1 MNVFEPAIQGSP
13 LPRRRSMP
21 SLSSSACL
29 EPVGTATSFRSSLG
43 TVIFMAADMFSPPE
57 ATRGAFSGTS
67 SSEEFSPSS
76 VPVFST
82 SAVRSLAEAVS
93 FSGRMGKTRRQSKT
107 ASETSKTEAFRVF
120 VTRGQYTKQPRF
132 AVRMIG
138 VRIDDLIE
146 AFAAHLA
153 DDPGTSPRTAE
164 FYVADLREF
173 ARFLQERDVGGIE
186 NVGVGAVMEFRNDLL
201 EGDRKR
207 FTVYRKDAAVRR
219 FLDWARTSTDAD
231 IDFDPIEPMHQPLDQ
246 RIVFLEED
254 EVDQLFS
261 FPRNTRDAARDAAVM
276 RLMLDTGVTVS
287 EIRALLKSDVD
298 LEAAQAHLGGPGS
311 HLAPRV
317 RRLSEETVE
326 AVRRYLSMREDQT
339 PELIVARAARPVTT
353 SKTLQNAIWKRC
365 DQVGMWRVS
374 PMNLRHTF
382 AIRLLRRGAS
392 LGELKD
398 ALGVRDTSN
407 IGVYRQFI

>member
-1 MNVFEPAIQGSP
+1 M
-13 LPRRRSMP
+13 M
-21 SLSSSACL
+21 
-29 EPVGTATSFRSSLG
+29 
-43 TVIFMAADMFSPPE
+43 
-57 ATRGAFSGTS
+57 
-67 SSEEFSPSS
+67 
-76 VPVFST
+76 
-82 SAVRSLAEAVS
+82 
-93 FSGRMGKTRRQSKT
+93 
-107 ASETSKTEAFRVF
+107 
-120 VTRGQYTKQPRF
+120 
-132 AVRMIG
+132 G

-173 ARFLQERDVGGIE
+173 ARFLQERDVNRIE
-186 NVGVGAVMEFRNDLL
+186 DVGVGAVMEFRNDLL
-201 EGDRKR
+201 ESDRKR

-219 FLDWARTSTDAD
+219 FLDWARTSTDAG

-261 FPRNTRDAARDAAVM
+261 FPLNTRDDVRDAAVM

-317 RRLSEETVE
+317 RRLSGETVE
-326 AVRRYLSMREDQT
+326 AILLYLSMREDQT

-392 LGELKD
+392 LGELKE

-407 IGVYRQFI
+407 IGVYKKFV

>member
-1 MNVFEPAIQGSP
+1 M
-13 LPRRRSMP
+13 R
-21 SLSSSACL
+21 
-29 EPVGTATSFRSSLG
+29 
-43 TVIFMAADMFSPPE
+43 
-57 ATRGAFSGTS
+57 
-67 SSEEFSPSS
+67 
-76 VPVFST
+76 
-82 SAVRSLAEAVS
+82 
-93 FSGRMGKTRRQSKT
+93 
-107 ASETSKTEAFRVF
+107 
-120 VTRGQYTKQPRF
+120 
-132 AVRMIG
+132 
-138 VRIDDLIE
+138 VRIDGLIE

-153 DDPGTSPRTAE
+153 DDPVTSPRTAE

-173 ARFLQERDVGGIE
+173 ARFLEERDVSMVE
-186 NVGVGAVMEFRNDLL
+186 DVGVGAVMEFRNYLL
-201 EGDRKR
+201 EGNRKR

-246 RIVFLEED
+246 QIVFLEED
-254 EVDQLFS
+254 EVDQLLS
-261 FPRNTRDAARDAAVM
+261 FPLNTRDDARDAAVI

-287 EIRALLKSDVD
+287 EIRALLEGDVE
-298 LEAAQAHLGGPGS
+298 LEAAQIHLGGPGS

-317 RRLSEETVE
+317 RRLSRETVE
-326 AVRRYLSMREDQT
+326 AVRRYLSTREDET

-382 AIRLLRRGAS
+382 AIRLLRGGAS
-392 LGELKD
+392 LGELKE

-407 IGVYRQFI
+407 IGVYRKFV